1 MNENLKIIYDIIQ
14 PKVDIYNSKPILG
27 NTIATGIELYLKLK
41 SDLSGDGIV
50 DYAEIIVE
58 SLDKEILN
66 NNIFLEFFI
75 KHFLEDKHIDLLCKN
90 LNISDDL
97 SNIKKRRELLTKTKN
112 EIKKNII
119 ILFSLDENYFKEQSN
134 TKTISSEC
142 IIPYT
147 PVPIDEP
154 NSKDLISKEYL
165 SLHDYQKNIKDS
177 IIRGLI
183 FSQPNAK
190 LLVHMPT
197 GSGKTKTAIEAIIDF
212 IRVSIRLAEDGGT
225 IIWFAH
231 SKELCEQA
239 YNTFKALWR
248 YKGDYPINIYKYF
261 GDSDEN
267 ELINCTQ
274 DKASIVF
281 CGFQKFRSIYKSN
294 YKQSVLFELK
304 HFFHTNTKLVI
315 VDEAHISQANTYKEA
330 IEFVNQ
336 MPNCRLMGLTA
347 TPGRSNFIEG
357 DNQNNN
363 LADFFDNN
371 IIKICDKDGSVLEN
385 PLKYLQERKILA
397 KIIFEE
403 LDFNLDL
410 KKMGYK
416 STQITNLSKKDDI
429 GDDELDLIAID
440 PNRNAIII
448 TKIKECFIENDSILV
463 FACTKEHC
471 IILHRLLK
479 LEGIESAVILG
490 DTNKSTRA
498 NDIDRFKKND
508 LKVLINYG
516 VLSTGFDAPNLNTL
530 IMARPTKSI
539 VLYSQIVGR
548 ALRGKNN
555 GGNLTNK
562 IITIKDNMIGFPNP
576 DFMFDYW
583 RDFWN

>member
-75 KHFLEDKHIDLLCKN
+75 KHFLEVKHIDLLSKN

-112 EIKKNII
+112 ELKKNII
-119 ILFSLDENYFKEQSN
+119 IILLLDENYFKEQSN
-134 TKTISSEC
+134 TKTISSES

-177 IIRGLI
+177 VIRGLI

-261 GDSDEN
+261 GDSDEK

-294 YKQSVLFELK
+294 YQQSVLFELK

-347 TPGRSNFIEG
+347 TPGRSNFVEG

-363 LADFFDNN
+363 LADFFGNN

-416 STQITNLSKKDDI
+416 SSQITNLSKKDDI

-448 TKIKECFIENDSILV
+448 TKVKECYIENDSILV

-471 IILHRLLK
+471 IILQRLLK

-498 NDIDRFKKND
+498 NDIESFKKNE
-508 LKVLINYG
+508 LKVLINFG